1 MRDNYPQEKNDNL
14 KAIFVGFLL
23 IAMIAAITFLKPY
36 FNQARPAEKMAKED
50 VAARASIDIAKI
62 NKITSEELAKK
73 IQSDSEFAV
82 IDIRS
87 EGEYQ
92 KEHII
97 DSQNIPFNQFPSAFN
112 FLDRNKTYVFV
123 DEIINIAA
131 INNLASLL
139 AEKKYKKIYYLDGG
153 FANWK
158 SKFNSTISD
167 GDPKSFVDQSK
178 VGYIK
183 SDDLKKVLE
192 QEKKI
197 LLIDLRS
204 SAEFNTGHLPG
215 AINILLADLEK
226 KRKEISVNKKIIL
239 YDNDG
244 LLAFKGAVQLFD
256 LGVFNVLA
264 LSDGFDSWNKKGYE
278 VAK

>member
-1 MRDNYPQEKNDNL
+1 MRNNYPQEKSDNL
-14 KAIFVGFLL
+14 KAILVGFLL
-23 IAMIAAITFLKPY
+23 IIIIVAITFLKPY
-36 FNQARPAEKMAKED
+36 FNQTKVAEKTAKED
-50 VAARASIDIAKI
+50 VAARASIDLTKI
-62 NKITSEELAKK
+62 SRITSEELAKK
-73 IQSDSEFAV
+73 IQTDSEFIV

-123 DEIINIAA
+123 DKIINIAA

-139 AEKKYKKIYYLDGG
+139 AEKKYKNIYYLDGG
-153 FANWK
+153 FADWK
-158 SKFNSTISD
+158 NKFNSTISD
-167 GDPKSFVDQSK
+167 GDPNSFTDQSK
-178 VGYIK
+178 VNYIK
-183 SDDLKKVLE
+183 SDDLKKALE
-192 QEKKI
+192 EEKNL

-204 SAEFNTGHLPG
+204 SAEFNAGHLPG
-215 AINILLADLEK
+215 AINILPADLEK
-226 KRKEISVNKKIIL
+226 KRKEIPASKKKIL
-239 YDNDG
+239 YDNSG
-244 LLAFKGAVQLFD
+244 LLAFKGAVRLFD